1 MTTTITRYQ
10 SAQPAGR
17 DGFGQLLRA
26 EWTKFRTVRGWLIAV
41 LAVIALTAA
50 APVWLAATAS
60 GKSVES
66 CGNGRQCQAE
76 GQTIAVGPAG
86 TAVIDT
92 FYFVHQ
98 PLTGNGSITVRVTS
112 LRGSQK
118 PLLPP
123 GAGPAPQTQPWAK
136 AGIIIKASTR
146 PGSAYAAVMVTG
158 SHGVQLDYNYTHDI
172 AGSDTTATAASPQWL
187 RLTRHGNTVTG
198 SESANGRQWTAIGTA
213 TLTGF
218 PVTAQAGM
226 FVASPDFTEAVG
238 TGDSSIGGPTQAS
251 AAFDHLSLRG
261 GSAGPA
267 WTGTQVG
274 SGSDLR
280 TQTPGPHG
288 SIKIGPGRSQP
299 AHGFTARAGSFVL
312 RGSGDIAP
320 FEAIVDPLHVVFFG
334 TLFGLIVVIA
344 LGAMFITAEYRRALI
359 RTTVT
364 ASPRRGR
371 ILVAK
376 AIVVGAVTFVAALI
390 GAAIAFPLAEHKL
403 DAAGWKPPVW
413 PQYAL
418 TSGTGLQVV
427 LGTAAIAAGAAILGL
442 AAGAAFRRSAGAVM
456 TVIGIV
462 ILPVVLAILLPLST
476 GSWLLR
482 ITPAAAFSLQQ
493 TVQRYPQVSNVCAP
507 YHECFPLSPWHGF
520 AVLCG
525 WAAIALAGAI
535 YLLRRRDI

>member
-1 MTTTITRYQ
+1 
-10 SAQPAGR
+10 
-17 DGFGQLLRA
+17 
-26 EWTKFRTVRGWLIAV
+26 
-41 LAVIALTAA
+41 
-50 APVWLAATAS
+50 
-60 GKSVES
+60 
-66 CGNGRQCQAE
+66 
-76 GQTIAVGPAG
+76 
-86 TAVIDT
+86 
-92 FYFVHQ
+92 
-98 PLTGNGSITVRVTS
+98 
-112 LRGSQK
+112 
-118 PLLPP
+118 
-123 GAGPAPQTQPWAK
+123 
-136 AGIIIKASTR
+136 
-146 PGSAYAAVMVTG
+146 
-158 SHGVQLDYNYTHDI
+158 
-172 AGSDTTATAASPQWL
+172 
-187 RLTRHGNTVTG
+187 
-198 SESANGRQWTAIGTA
+198 
-213 TLTGF
+213 
-218 PVTAQAGM
+218 
-226 FVASPDFTEAVG
+226 
-238 TGDSSIGGPTQAS
+238 
-251 AAFDHLSLRG
+251 
-261 GSAGPA
+261 
-267 WTGTQVG
+267 VG

-344 LGAMFITAEYRRALI
+344 LGALFIAAEYRRALI

-376 AIVVGAVTFVAALI
+376 AIVVGAVTFVAALV

-403 DAAGWKPPVW
+403 NAAGWKPPVW

-427 LGTAAIAAGAAILGL
+427 LGTAAIAAGAAVLGL
-442 AAGAAFRRSAGAVM
+442 AAGAACRRSAGAVM

-507 YHECFPLSPWHGF
+507 YHECFPLSPWPVF